1 MSIRDLTDEELT
13 ARYMEANEEL
23 ARRRRVAAIPQEIS
37 DLAQQG
43 RDAGVDESIMVEA
56 ITRAVEEPDPAPE

>member
-1 MSIRDLTDEELT
+1 MSIRDLSDEEL
-13 ARYMEANEEL
+13 AVRYIEANEEL

-37 DLAQQG
+37 ELTQQG

-56 ITRAVEEPDPAPE
+56 ITRAVEEAPDDEK